1 MLNAQPMVDKH
12 DIAFKWFVPL
22 ALSSEVKQECSEKTG
37 IRIKGPWPDHHF
49 FDGKPDGSKAAVLP
63 MSADP

>member
-37 IRIKGPWPDHHF
+37 IRIKGP
-49 FDGKPDGSKAAVLP
+49 
-63 MSADP
+63 